1 VKCRCVVRERLLG
14 QVKSGQVK
22 CSRVPDPVPVPI
34 QVPVPDP
41 VAVPETQLSTN
52 EAAGHRCFQ
61 EPEGAG
67 HPAGIM
73 PFDRLEGVWPGRER
87 LSLCNAATGNE
98 RSLRRG
104 RRRRVRGGGGRG
116 GWLWA
121 ARRSLLAAGCCWLS
135 WGSLSPANWPWPWLL
150 APSLSHSQ
158 HTMRC
163 QPASACLLQRLRRR
177 HCQRSTTP
185 EPTCQACAAAV
196 QATRPLQSSKCSISG
211 NPRLLVRRGPRLCL
225 GRRLDVPGR
234 VHARKCLDAH

>member
-1 VKCRCVVRERLLG
+1 MKCRCVVRERLSG
-14 QVKSGQVK
+14 QVKSGLVKSGQVK

-52 EAAGHRCFQ
+52 EAAGRRCFQ

-121 ARRSLLAAGCCWLS
+121 ARRSLLAAGCWLLLAFL
-135 WGSLSPANWPWPWLL
+135 GISLSCQLAMAL
-150 APSLSHSQ
+150 APGPKPLP
-158 HTMRC
+158 
-163 QPASACLLQRLRRR
+163 QPTHHALPACLSLPSATSSTPALPEEHHPRAHMSSLRGR
-177 HCQRSTTP
+177 
-185 EPTCQACAAAV
+185 
-196 QATRPLQSSKCSISG
+196 CSG
-211 NPRLLVRRGPRLCL
+211 
-225 GRRLDVPGR
+225 
-234 VHARKCLDAH
+234 H